1 MTDSTKN
8 KPKVAIVIGSGS
20 VKCAAALGMYEVLQ
34 REGIDI
40 DLIVGCSGGALFA
53 ALVALGVSAEDAIEK
68 TTRMWTRE
76 VTQQRSLKD
85 FLSIIL
91 PKQFGFSKKFGL
103 NDDKLIMERFDQAY
117 GNATFED
124 TKIPLYIT
132 ATDFHTGEQVIIDS
146 GQIKDAIRA
155 SMAIPF
161 SFQPYQIADRLL
173 VDGFMSDPLP
183 VGAAI
188 SNGANIILAMGF
200 ASPFQTRIS
209 SAGRFAFQM
218 SSIMTNNL
226 LKAKFAF
233 HSAVHHAELVAIVPQ
248 FAERV
253 RLFDTSKLPYV
264 IEEGRKS
271 TEKHVSYLKEL
282 LNQ

>member
-20 VKCAAALGMYEVLQ
+20 VKCAASLGMFELLQ
-34 REGIDI
+34 QEGIDV
-40 DLIVGCSGGALFA
+40 DLVIGCSGGAIFA
-53 ALVALGVSAEDAIEK
+53 TLIALGISAEDAIEK
-68 TTRMWTRE
+68 TTRMWTHE
-76 VTQQRSLKD
+76 LTQQRSLKD
-85 FLSIIL
+85 FLSILL
-91 PKQFGFSKKFGL
+91 PKQLGFSEKFGL
-103 NDDKLIMERFDQAY
+103 NSDKLIMKRFHQAY
-117 GNATFED
+117 GDVTFKD
-124 TKIPLYIT
+124 TQIPLLIT
-132 ATDFHTGEQVIIDS
+132 ATDFYSGEQVIIKD
-146 GQIKDAIRA
+146 GQIKHAIRA

-161 SFQPYQIADRLL
+161 SFQPYSVDGRLL
-173 VDGFMSDPLP
+173 LDGFMSDPLP

-200 ASPFQTRIS
+200 ESPFQTRIS

-233 HSAVHHAELVAIVPQ
+233 YSAIHHAEVVAIIPE
-248 FAERV
+248 FTERV

-264 IEEGRKS
+264 IEEGKKA
-271 TEKHVSYLKEL
+271 TEKHLPYLKEL
-282 LNQ
+282 LNL